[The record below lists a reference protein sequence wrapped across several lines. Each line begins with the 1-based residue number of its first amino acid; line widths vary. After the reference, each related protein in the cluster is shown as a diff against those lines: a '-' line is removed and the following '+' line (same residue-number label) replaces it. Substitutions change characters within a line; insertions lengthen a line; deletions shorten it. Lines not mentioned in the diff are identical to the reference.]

1 VFLVDGIGEVMKIK
15 FRRSY
20 PDHTEVTLETDN
32 VKLDIGYFDE
42 EELSTFL
49 SNLQIVILDELTYN
63 DYKWWIDLIK
73 DEVERA
79 DYSLVERK

>member
-1 VFLVDGIGEVMKIK
+1 MKIK